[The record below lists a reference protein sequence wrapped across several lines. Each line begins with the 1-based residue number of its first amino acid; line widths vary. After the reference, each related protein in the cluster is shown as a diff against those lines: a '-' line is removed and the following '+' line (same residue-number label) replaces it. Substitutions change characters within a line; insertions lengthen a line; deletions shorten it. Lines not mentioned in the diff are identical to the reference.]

1 MLSVDVAPADGDYLR
16 CTLMSRDGEDL
27 RGVVYDL
34 AAQRGWKL
42 RELTHGKHTLEE
54 VFVKMTRDQEEAF

>member
-1 MLSVDVAPADGDYLR
+1 LR

-34 AAQRGWKL
+34 VAPRGWRL
-42 RELTHGKHTLEE
+42 RELTRGKHTLEE
-54 VFVKMTRDQEEAF
+54 IFVKMTRDQEESF